1 MKLRAALK
9 FNRREAQWNF
19 LVVLRVMRRRSFS
32 FDPRYFAADVMS
44 VWRRLHCHARVV
56 L

>member
-1 MKLRAALK
+1 MKLRVALK
-9 FNRREAQWNF
+9 FDRPEAQWNF

-32 FDPRYFAADVMS
+32 FDPRYFAADAVS
-44 VWRRLHCHARVV
+44 ARRCLHCRVRVV

>member
-1 MKLRAALK
+1 MKLRVALK
-9 FNRREAQWNF
+9 FDRPEVQWNF
-19 LVVLRVMRRRSFS
+19 LVVLCVMRRRSFS

-44 VWRRLHCHARVV
+44 AWRCLHCCVRVV

>member
-1 MKLRAALK
+1 MKLRVALK
-9 FNRREAQWNF
+9 FNRPEAQRNF
-19 LVVLRVMRRRSFS
+19 LVVLRVMRRKSFS

-44 VWRRLHCHARVV
+44 AWRCLHCRVRVV

>member
-1 MKLRAALK
+1 MKLRVALK
-9 FNRREAQWNF
+9 FNQPEAQWNF

-32 FDPRYFAADVMS
+32 FDPRYFAADSMS
-44 VWRRLHCHARVV
+44 AWRCLHCRVRVV